1 MCVHSLSA
9 RKQENE
15 QLHRTQT
22 LELNEIAKVTTK
34 TQQQAIKIIKK

>member
-1 MCVHSLSA
+1 MCIHACNYVSV

-22 LELNEIAKVTTK
+22 LELNEIVKVTTK
-34 TQQQAIKIIKK
+34 NNKQH